1 MMSKD
6 KNGNLKRVKYDQTL
20 TLDSKTREVAM
31 RTQFVKAG
39 RYLVKKGDN
48 LNGLLKEIY
57 R

>member
-1 MMSKD
+1 MMTRDKD
-6 KNGNLKRVKYDQTL
+6 GKVKRVKYDQTL
-20 TLDSKTREVAM
+20 TLDSTTREVAM